1 MSIQTVTAEILQGN
15 FTNDQLSSII
25 DSVKYAR
32 SKLTRHTI
40 RSLQVG
46 DNVNFNSAKLGRNVT
61 GVVTKIAIK
70 YVTVKTVSGLWR
82 VPANMLTVV
91 EDEQE
96 FA

>member
-1 MSIQTVTAEILQGN
+1 MNVDRINTAIISGN
-15 FTNDQLSSII
+15 LTNDELTTVI
-25 DSVKYAR
+25 DAVRYAR
-32 SKLTRHTI
+32 AQLGKRSI
-40 RSLQVG
+40 RALSIG
-46 DNVNFNSAKLGRNVT
+46 DNVNFNSVKLGRNVT

-70 YVTVKTVSGLWR
+70 YVTVKTVAGLWR

>member
-1 MSIQTVTAEILQGN
+1 MNVDRINTAIISGN
-15 FTNDQLSSII
+15 LTNDELTTVI
-25 DSVKYAR
+25 DAVRYAR
-32 SKLTRHTI
+32 AQLGKRSI
-40 RSLQVG
+40 RALSIG

-70 YVTVKTVSGLWR
+70 YVTVKTVAGLWK